1 MDQDAVEQQDAAEQQ
16 DEVEQQDAAEQQ
28 EQEDK
33 ADQND
38 LSLEE
43 LNSISEQIEAMNHF
57 NQVEVLRILHSY
69 ENIQLNENKYGI
81 HVNLTCLKKE
91 VLEKVKLY
99 ISYVNKQETDLN
111 EVERQKETFKNTYFN
126 KIE

>member
-1 MDQDAVEQQDAAEQQ
+1 MEQDAVDQQEH
-16 DEVEQQDAAEQQ
+16 EQ
-28 EQEDK
+28 EQEQ

-43 LNSISEQIEAMNHF
+43 LNSIREQIEAMNHF

-69 ENIQLNENKYGI
+69 EDIQLNENKYGI

-111 EVERQKETFKNTYFN
+111 DVEKQKETFKNIYFN
-126 KIE
+126 KSIESI

>member
-1 MDQDAVEQQDAAEQQ
+1 MEQEAYEQP
-16 DEVEQQDAAEQQ
+16 EQYTVDQQ
-28 EQEDK
+28 EQEEN
-33 ADQND
+33 AYDQND

-43 LNSISEQIEAMNHF
+43 LNFIREQIEAMNHF

-69 ENIQLNENKYGI
+69 EDIQLNENKYGI

-111 EVERQKETFKNTYFN
+111 DVEKQKETFKNIYFN
-126 KIE
+126 KSIESI